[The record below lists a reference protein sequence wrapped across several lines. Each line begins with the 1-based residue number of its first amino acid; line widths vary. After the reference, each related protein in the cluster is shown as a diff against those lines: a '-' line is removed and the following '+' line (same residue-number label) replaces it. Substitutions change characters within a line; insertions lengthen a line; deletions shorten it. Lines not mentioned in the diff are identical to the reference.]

1 MQALSPG
8 SELGGYRLESIAGQ
22 GGMGIVYRATQLAL
36 DRPVAMKLIAP
47 ALAEDETFRERFKR
61 ESRLAA
67 AIDHPNVIPVYEA
80 GEADGHLFIAMR
92 YVEGTDL
99 GTTIARDGRLTPA
112 EAIRTVE
119 QIAAAL
125 DAAHRRGLVHR
136 DVKPANVLISG
147 DERRHVYL
155 TDFGLTKNMTSAG
168 GGPTKTGQLLGTL
181 DYAPPEQIEGRP
193 VDPRADVYSLGCV
206 LFHAATGRPPYV
218 RDNDAALI
226 YAHLSAPLPAAR
238 ELAADLPDGFD
249 EVIAGSLAKD
259 PGERFETAGDLAQ
272 AAVSALDAAPAP
284 AETAVSEPAAAALPA
299 DAVSGPNG
307 ALLERYR
314 AGDLAQLDDSEGAE
328 LERLLGTR
336 GGTPAERLG
345 LPPDA
350 DDAALRQAL
359 LEALDR
365 WQRRAEHPLSPRAVV
380 DASRA
385 LVRACEEMLAALPS
399 PPSHS

>member
-1 MQALSPG
+1 
-8 SELGGYRLESIAGQ
+8 
-22 GGMGIVYRATQLAL
+22 MGIVYRATQLGL

-99 GTTIARDGRLTPA
+99 GTIIARDGRLA
-112 EAIRTVE
+112 AADAIRTVE

-249 EVIAGSLAKD
+249 EVIASSLAKD
-259 PGERFETAGDLAQ
+259 PDDRFDTAGDLAQ
-272 AAVSALDAAPAP
+272 AAVSVLRAVPPAA
-284 AETAVSEPAAAALPA
+284 AETAVSEPAPAEAASAS
-299 DAVSGPNG
+299 DA

-314 AGDLAQLDDSEGAE
+314 AGELAQLDEAEGAE

-336 GGTPAERLG
+336 GASPAERLG
-345 LPPDA
+345 LQPDA
-350 DDAALRQAL
+350 DDAALREAL

-365 WQRRAEHPLSPRAVV
+365 WQRRAEHPLSPRPVV

-385 LVRACEEMLAALPS
+385 LVRTCEEMLTALPS
-399 PPSHS
+399 PPSHP